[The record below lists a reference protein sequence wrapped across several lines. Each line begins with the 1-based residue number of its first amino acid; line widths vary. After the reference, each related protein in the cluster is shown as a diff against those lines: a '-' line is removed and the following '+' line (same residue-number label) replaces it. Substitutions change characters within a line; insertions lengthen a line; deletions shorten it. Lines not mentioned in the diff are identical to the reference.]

1 MTVDE
6 ALKAM
11 TFKTDKVATIE
22 DMNDSIA
29 NAFKNWD
36 DNSKDKPRYTLKE
49 LLAQTDYETVRA
61 ERNNESLKYP
71 QQG

>member
-1 MTVDE
+1 
-6 ALKAM
+6 M

-22 DMNDSIA
+22 DMNESIA

-61 ERNNESLKYP
+61 ERNN
-71 QQG
+71 